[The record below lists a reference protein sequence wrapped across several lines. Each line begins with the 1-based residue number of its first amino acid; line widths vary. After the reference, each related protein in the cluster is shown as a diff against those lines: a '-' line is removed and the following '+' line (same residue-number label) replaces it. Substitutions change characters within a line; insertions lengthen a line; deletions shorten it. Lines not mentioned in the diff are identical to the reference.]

1 MKRFS
6 GACTSSLAIRGFRT
20 MVAPMLSVAEA
31 AERVGRSPETVRR
44 WIRMGRLPAVTER
57 GRHGIETADLDSI
70 RDDLYPMLEMPDEW
84 RVLDDGF
91 PAPNWV
97 AAIELTRRGR

>member
-1 MKRFS
+1 
-6 GACTSSLAIRGFRT
+6 
-20 MVAPMLSVAEA
+20 MLSVAEA

-57 GRHGIETADLDSI
+57 GRLGIETADLDSI

-84 RVLDDGF
+84 RVLDDGS